1 MKPSHMIRGSEQE
14 RLVQEL
20 KVSHSA
26 IIAISLVLLAIEV
39 TARFVL
45 LPNEHTSVQEAYP
58 WNRTGFHAASFY
70 VWQAF
75 RRIILAQDSSA
86 Q

>member
-1 MKPSHMIRGSEQE
+1 MKPSDMIRGSEQE

-39 TARFVL
+39 TARFEL
-45 LPNEHTSVQEAYP
+45 LPSEHTSVQEA
-58 WNRTGFHAASFY
+58 
-70 VWQAF
+70 
-75 RRIILAQDSSA
+75 
-86 Q
+86 